1 MRIIG
6 VLTTGLLAIWQGYL
20 YETRAVQS
28 LGLEGEYLIGSRT
41 REPPPHLHP
50 CPLIFIIRNTLIHS
64 TGTVEH
70 RAQCC
75 KLKMK
80 LGGLTNQNVI
90 ISSIVL
96 VVLPFRRILF
106 FSFYYLG
113 GKWYNIHAFYMQE
126 HACTCWNPHPNNSQ
140 ITGPLIKGHIY
151 SVKFQGIKS
160 DSESTRTLAVVCG

>member
-1 MRIIG
+1 MK
-6 VLTTGLLAIWQGYL
+6 
-20 YETRAVQS
+20 
-28 LGLEGEYLIGSRT
+28 LGLCSPSALTKTEGEYLIGSRT

-70 RAQCC
+70 RAQGC

-113 GKWYNIHAFYMQE
+113 VIFIALN
-126 HACTCWNPHPNNSQ
+126 
-140 ITGPLIKGHIY
+140 
-151 SVKFQGIKS
+151 FQGIKS
-160 DSESTRTLAVVCG
+160 DPESTRTLAVVCGWYYWSTGFIVQMLVMQQHQLNWPVLYNSIH